1 MGATQEK
8 MRNSQRGMLEFW
20 FKYHLQLNQS
30 KGVGESVIQ
39 EMRKSVKVQFV
50 IQALI
55 DVFSIDKSLKI
66 CHPSLSGKEKETLSQ
81 RLFFNECK
89 FPLQKSSL
97 CCVLIASPVFTV
109 SQNNQLKIISQ
120 GCFLGW
126 PILIS
131 YNR

>member
-1 MGATQEK
+1 
-8 MRNSQRGMLEFW
+8 
-20 FKYHLQLNQS
+20 
-30 KGVGESVIQ
+30 
-39 EMRKSVKVQFV
+39 MRKSVKVQFV

-55 DVFSIDKSLKI
+55 DVFSIDKSLII
-66 CHPSLSGKEKETLSQ
+66 CHPFLSGKEKETLSQ

-89 FPLQKSSL
+89 FPFQKSNL
-97 CCVLIASPVFTV
+97 YCVLIASPVFTV